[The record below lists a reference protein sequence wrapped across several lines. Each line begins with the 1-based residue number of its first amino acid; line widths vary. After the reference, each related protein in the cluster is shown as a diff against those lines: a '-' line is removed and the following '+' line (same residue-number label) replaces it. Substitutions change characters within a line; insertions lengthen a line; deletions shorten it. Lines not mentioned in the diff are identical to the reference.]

1 MTPIALSDRI
11 RRGSLLLYKSHRNRF
26 QAVSFGPDKRLPP
39 AHQFRS
45 RAGGFSLPSTKADYF
60 DAVWVFVRLRY
71 RMSGKKRIAE
81 KQITRDEPDS
91 SEADHPHV
99 AGAFQEA
106 PPEVLATRKIAKAR
120 TRKGAMKAAAPE
132 AAPKNPFA
140 DAAPKNPFAEA
151 AKNPFL
157 AAAAAAAAAAPTPAA
172 GADAPKAEEKKPES
186 VAKDAPVT
194 TTTTTTTST
203 TTPSSPP
210 SIFNPAAAKPFP
222 FPFKVSAATAAAPAA
237 NPFGAFTFSASPPPP
252 AGGAPQFHFALGG
265 NLPAA
270 DKAASFGA
278 PVTAPAAGEEENPEA
293 FQPKEDAATAPKQ
306 PLVPEQKVESGEEG
320 ESTLWK
326 GNAKL
331 LELVTVEGKPSFK
344 ERGVGEL
351 RLNRPAAKEGEQAGK
366 PRLLMRTTGTLRVIL
381 NVVLNPTSV
390 GCGLVGCG
398 VVVCGCA
405 VVLNPTVKLSRAN
418 PTSLRVVTLEPNP
431 EDADHPKV
439 ATHVVRLPQA
449 DQMDLLAHAMT
460 ADCGVAVAP
469 LPAKKD

>member
-1 MTPIALSDRI
+1 
-11 RRGSLLLYKSHRNRF
+11 
-26 QAVSFGPDKRLPP
+26 
-39 AHQFRS
+39 
-45 RAGGFSLPSTKADYF
+45 
-60 DAVWVFVRLRY
+60 
-71 RMSGKKRIAE
+71 MSGKKRIAE

-172 GADAPKAEEKKPES
+172 GADAPKAEEKKPEVEEKKPAAEGEKKEEEKAAPSTTTSTSTTTTTTPASPQQAKPEPFTLPAPMTPAPSTTAAGWTSPPASGLTSFQS

-381 NVVLNPTSV
+381 NVVLNPT
-390 GCGLVGCG
+390 
-398 VVVCGCA
+398 
-405 VVLNPTVKLSRAN
+405 VKLSRAN